1 MVERRSLGDAMNM
14 SPEKLSFIR
23 GSTAKQEKPL
33 PTKEP
38 QAEAK
43 TVELKSD
50 TADQE
55 ETPSTTRRRNRG
67 RATSD
72 EPLASDVL
80 DQVLVPVT
88 IRLPHRT
95 AQALKRA
102 YLEQKLKHLKPDT
115 LQEIGE
121 LAINQWL
128 RQKGYL
134 D

>member
-23 GSTAKQEKPL
+23 GSTAKQGVPQS
-33 PTKEP
+33 TKEP
-38 QAEAK
+38 EAAEK
-43 TVELKSD
+43 TVELKSE
-50 TADQE
+50 APSQE
-55 ETPSTTRRRNRG
+55 ERPSTTRRRSRG
-67 RATSD
+67 RSSSD
-72 EPLASDVL
+72 EPLASEVL

-102 YLEQKLKHLKPDT
+102 HLEQKLKYLKPDT
-115 LQEIGE
+115 LQGIGE
-121 LAINQWL
+121 EALADWL
-128 RQKGYL
+128 TKAGYL

>member
-23 GSTAKQEKPL
+23 GSTAKQGLAPS
-33 PTKEP
+33 TTEP
-38 QAEAK
+38 DAPEK
-43 TVELKSD
+43 TVELKSEVP
-50 TADQE
+50 AHE
-55 ETPSTTRRRNRG
+55 ESPRTTRRRSRG

-72 EPLASDVL
+72 EPLASEVL

-102 YLEQKLKHLKPDT
+102 HLEQKLKYLKPDT
-115 LQEIGE
+115 LQGIGE
-121 LAINQWL
+121 EALADWL
-128 RQKGYL
+128 TKAGYL